1 MSQTI
6 QLLQNRR
13 THYIL
18 AKSSPVSDAKIIELV
33 EEALKHTPTAFNSQN
48 GRVVILLHNHHDKL
62 WQMTHDAL
70 KAVVPADQFPATA
83 EKITAFADSYGTL
96 LFFEDQAIISNLQ
109 EQFPLY
115 AHNFPVWS
123 QQSNGILQNNIWVAL
138 AEVGLGA
145 SLQHYSELIESA
157 VREAWQIPDEWKL
170 VAQMPFGQIVSE
182 PDEKQY
188 QPIEQRV
195 KVFA

>member
-1 MSQTI
+1 MGLCCFLRI
-6 QLLQNRR
+6 
-13 THYIL
+13 
-18 AKSSPVSDAKIIELV
+18 
-33 EEALKHTPTAFNSQN
+33 
-48 GRVVILLHNHHDKL
+48 
-62 WQMTHDAL
+62 
-70 KAVVPADQFPATA
+70 
-83 EKITAFADSYGTL
+83 
-96 LFFEDQAIISNLQ
+96 QAIISNLQ